1 MPAGRSPRPSASSRF
16 LKPLLALSLGTA
28 LWLGAA
34 GAMAQPI
41 RVIPVDAPQARLVIA
56 APSAGAPQTVTLDGK
71 TIGVAPG
78 LRVFGTDNQLQ
89 NLTAIAG
96 QKLPV
101 RYQLDLYGQL
111 LTAWVLSE
119 QEQKELKAKK
129 S

>member
-1 MPAGRSPRPSASSRF
+1 MPAGRPLRRSASSRF
-16 LKPLLALSLGTA
+16 LKPLLALSFGTA
-28 LWLGAA
+28 LWLGAT

-41 RVIPVDAPQARLVIA
+41 RVIPVDAPQAKLVVA

-78 LRVFGTDNQLQ
+78 LRVFSSDNELM
-89 NLTAIAG
+89 NMAAIAG

-101 RYQLDLYGQL
+101 RYKLDLYGQL

-119 QEQKELKAKK
+119 QEQKALKAK

>member
-1 MPAGRSPRPSASSRF
+1 MPAGRSLRRSASSHF

-34 GAMAQPI
+34 GAMAQPV
-41 RVIPVDAPQARLVIA
+41 RVIPVDAPQAKLVVA
-56 APSAGAPQTVTLDGK
+56 APSAGTPQTVTLDGK

-78 LRVFGTDNQLQ
+78 LRVFSTDNQLL
-89 NLTAIAG
+89 NMVAIAG

-101 RYQLDLYGQL
+101 RYKLDLYGQL

-119 QEQKELKAKK
+119 QEQKALKAK

>member
-1 MPAGRSPRPSASSRF
+1 MPAGRSLRRSASTRF
-16 LKPLLALSLGTA
+16 PKPLLALGTA
-28 LWLGAA
+28 LWLGATS
-34 GAMAQPI
+34 AMAQPI
-41 RVIPVDAPQARLVIA
+41 RVIPVDAPPAKLVVA

-71 TIGVAPG
+71 AIGVAPG

-89 NLTAIAG
+89 NVAAIAG

-101 RYQLDLYGQL
+101 RYKLDLYGQL

-119 QEQKELKAKK
+119 QEQKELKAK

>member
-1 MPAGRSPRPSASSRF
+1 MPAGRSLRQSASSRF
-16 LKPLLALSLGTA
+16 IKPLLTLSLGAA
-28 LWLGAA
+28 LWLGAT

-41 RVIPVDAPQARLVIA
+41 RVIPVDAPQAKLVVA
-56 APSAGAPQTVTLDGK
+56 APTAGSPQTVTLDGK

-89 NLTAIAG
+89 NLAAIAG
-96 QKLPV
+96 QKLAV
-101 RYQLDLYGQL
+101 RYKLDLYGQL

-119 QEQKELKAKK
+119 QEQKALKAK